1 MDDTDI
7 DVDMPLPIDDVD
19 LPLYYDGNLPDQD
32 EPSLMKGFVSL
43 TALYKIAS
51 E

>member
-1 MDDTDI
+1 MDDNDI
-7 DVDMPLPIDDVD
+7 DVDMPVPVDDVD
-19 LPLYYDGNLPDQD
+19 LPLYYEGNLPERE
-32 EPSLMKGFVSL
+32 EPSLMQGFVAL

>member
-1 MDDTDI
+1 MDDNDI
-7 DVDMPLPIDDVD
+7 DVDMPLPVDDVD
-19 LPLYYDGNLPDQD
+19 LPQYYEGTLPKRE
-32 EPSLMKGFVSL
+32 EPSLMQGFVAL